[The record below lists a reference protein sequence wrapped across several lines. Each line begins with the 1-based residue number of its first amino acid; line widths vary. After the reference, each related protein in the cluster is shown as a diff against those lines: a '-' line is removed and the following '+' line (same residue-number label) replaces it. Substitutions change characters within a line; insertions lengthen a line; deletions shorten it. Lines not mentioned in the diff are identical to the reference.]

1 MTISKG
7 SEIECKIIVNVL
19 ENNDCE
25 ESRTAEIDITYDTI
39 TERCTIIQTSDS
51 PKIILSKE
59 EETCSYEEKSYDFTY
74 SIENPRESFSV
85 QVSCSSSWITDL
97 SDNDGKVSFK
107 VTENNSGDDRSA
119 EILITYGSISA
130 KYTVKQ
136 EYTAPSVSLYPD
148 TESFDY
154 NAAQGIINYKVS
166 NHHLG
171 MKMSI
176 SCDAD
181 WITDLS
187 RNGDNKSGKISFNI
201 SENNDSEPVR
211 TAYIE
216 VSYGPVRVSQRIT
229 QSGGIPT
236 IILSDG
242 GRSCEYKENK
252 YSFTYRIENPRE
264 SLTPKVSC
272 SSNWIKNIT
281 DNNGTVSFY
290 VTENNSGDER
300 TAEILVTYGDY
311 SAKYIVQQKYTAPR
325 IFLYTD
331 NDKDVYDYHAAR
343 GCISYHIDNCRKE
356 LKMHVSCDAKWIT
369 DLEYEDN
376 KEDGSIF
383 FNIKENNDNE
393 ESRSAY
399 IYVTYG
405 LVTEGYE
412 ITQTSDAP
420 KIVLNEGG
428 RNFGYDATSFSFTY
442 RIENPRESLT
452 PRVTCSSDW
461 IKNIADNNGT
471 VSFYITENNS
481 GYERTDEILITYGN
495 YSARFFVQQK
505 YTAPYIFLY
514 TDNDKDIYDYH
525 AARGCISYHIDNCRK
540 ELKMHVSCDAKW
552 ITDLEYEDNKEDG
565 NIFFNI
571 KENNDSEPSRT
582 ACFYV
587 TYGTE
592 TQRYDITQTSDAPKI
607 VLTNGGHSFNY
618 SESTHSFTYSIQN
631 PRESLKSEVTCTESW
646 ISSLKDNNGTVSFNV
661 LENNSGSTRSGEICI
676 RYGSAIEKYY
686 VEQKYNAPLISLF
699 ADKNEFNYKA
709 AQGSI
714 IYHIDNSRKG
724 MKVNVSCNA
733 DWVTILDCTGNEEE
747 GKINFSIKENNKASR
762 STQIVVSYGDVT
774 SSIDIIQTY
783 DTPKISLRNGGQVY
797 NYEGKTYSF
806 TYNIENPRESL
817 KPTVSCNTSW
827 ITKLVANDGIVSFY
841 LQENNSGSSR
851 SDEILITYG
860 GASIKYYV
868 EQTYEAPGIYLE
880 ANKDTFNYSEAEGS
894 VFYHIDRSRKDLK
907 ITVST
912 DANWITILDRIGND
926 EEGNVY
932 FRVNENNDSES
943 YRYANIYL
951 AVGDIYTSCQI
962 VQTSDAPKITMV
974 NGGQTASYKEE
985 SYSFNYTI
993 ENPRPSLKPEVTCE
1007 EKWIIGLQ
1015 DNNGSVS
1022 FTVKENNDEYE
1033 RTAPIRIAYG
1043 NTIAY
1048 YYVQQE
1054 YVAPEIFLQAD
1065 KDIFNYKAAES
1076 SVFYHINNSRKDLK
1090 IVASTDA
1097 DWVTILDR
1105 NGNNEEGK
1113 IYFRINENNDRETSR
1128 YANIYLA
1135 VGDRYTSCQIVQTS
1149 DAPKITMVNGGQSAS
1164 YKEESYSFNYTI
1176 ENPRPSLKPEVT
1188 CEEKWIIG
1196 LQDNNGS
1203 VSFTV
1208 KENNDE
1214 YERTAPIRI
1223 AYGNTIAYY
1232 YVQQEYVAPE
1242 IFLQADKDIFNYKAA
1257 ESSVFY
1263 HINNSR
1269 KDLKIVASTDAD
1281 WVTILDRNGNNEE
1294 GKIYFRINENNDR
1307 ETSRY
1312 ANIYL
1317 AVGDRYTSCQIVQ
1330 TSDAPKITMV
1340 NGGQSSSYE
1349 EKSYSFTYNIENPR
1363 ESLKPIV
1370 RCSSSWITEL
1380 ADDNGRVSFT
1390 LLENNSGSDR
1400 SDEIQITYGN
1410 ISASYYIQQRYLAPE
1425 IFLEAN
1431 KTEFNYKAA
1440 QGSIFYHINN
1450 CRKNIKPSISCD
1462 AEWLTITNRDGSDE
1476 EGMIYFSIKENN
1488 GNEASRSASIFVTYG
1503 DLAQTWINITQT
1515 SDTPKITM
1523 INGGQSCNYAENT
1536 YNFSYNIENPRETLS
1551 LSAYSNTSWINILS
1565 VGNGYVSFK
1574 VHENNDGHE
1583 RTGEIILSYG
1593 NFSTSYI
1600 VQQKYQAPYV
1610 FLYAEKDIYNY
1621 HNAQGSI
1628 SYHIDNSRKNM
1639 KIYASCNA
1647 DWITDIECNG
1657 NQEDGK
1663 IYFNIKEN
1671 NDNETSRSTN
1681 IYVSYGDVT
1690 TGYYITQ
1697 TNDLPKITMTN
1708 GGNSYDYTENTYSF
1722 TYGIENPRESMTPT
1736 VSTYASWIKGLTINN
1751 GVVTFTLEENN
1762 TMDTRGDEIKIT
1774 YGNITASYYVQQT
1787 YSGPTIFLN
1796 TNTSDFNYK
1805 AGTGRITYYI
1815 DNARKNIKMQL
1826 SCEASWVTNIRYNG
1840 DGVSGEILFDVN
1852 ENYSSQ
1858 DRSTYINVNYVMTSE
1873 TIHIYQTH
1881 R

>member
-974 NGGQTASYKEE
+974 NGGQ
-985 SYSFNYTI
+985 
-993 ENPRPSLKPEVTCE
+993 
-1007 EKWIIGLQ
+1007 
-1015 DNNGSVS
+1015 
-1022 FTVKENNDEYE
+1022 
-1033 RTAPIRIAYG
+1033 
-1043 NTIAY
+1043 
-1048 YYVQQE
+1048 
-1054 YVAPEIFLQAD
+1054 
-1065 KDIFNYKAAES
+1065 
-1076 SVFYHINNSRKDLK
+1076 
-1090 IVASTDA
+1090 
-1097 DWVTILDR
+1097 
-1105 NGNNEEGK
+1105 
-1113 IYFRINENNDRETSR
+1113 
-1128 YANIYLA
+1128 
-1135 VGDRYTSCQIVQTS
+1135 
-1149 DAPKITMVNGGQSAS
+1149 SAS